1 MNDLE
6 ESTRWTEELDNGV
19 TSQSL
24 MEMSLCKVLGPCMAL
39 LWAPQMVWTP
49 CFFTFTVHH
58 GLCAFQGPCTH
69 PKTHFLSHLRKHTF
83 MGGNGS
89 DFMWTQFIF

>member
-24 MEMSLCKVLGPCMAL
+24 MEMSLCKVLGPWPYSGPLKWSGPPASSCSQSIMVCVHSK
-39 LWAPQMVWTP
+39 APAHTP
-49 CFFTFTVHH
+49 KPTFSPT
-58 GLCAFQGPCTH
+58 
-69 PKTHFLSHLRKHTF
+69 
-83 MGGNGS
+83 
-89 DFMWTQFIF
+89 